1 MKRDGRRFDH
11 KTRET
16 IRMMAVER
24 VREGEWAS
32 EVIAGYGFNRATI
45 YKWLKASMPG
55 VDSGSAPTPAR

>member
-1 MKRDGRRFDH
+1 
-11 KTRET
+11 
-16 IRMMAVER
+16 MMAVER